1 MINNGVYA
9 VLAEDSPL
17 GSASSFK
24 YLIAW
29 VFDQIPS
36 FPTFLPGFEPY
47 HRVTSFHSLSLGGA
61 CSHALG
67 VNGRWN

>member
-36 FPTFLPGFEPY
+36 FPTLLERQLLGIFLA
-47 HRVTSFHSLSLGGA
+47 SD
-61 CSHALG
+61 
-67 VNGRWN
+67 